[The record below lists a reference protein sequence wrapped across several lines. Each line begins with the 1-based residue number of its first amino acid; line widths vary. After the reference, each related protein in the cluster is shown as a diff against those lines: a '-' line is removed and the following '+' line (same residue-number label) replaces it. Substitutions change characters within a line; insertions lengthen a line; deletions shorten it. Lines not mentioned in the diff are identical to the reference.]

1 MAKLSDFRSN
11 SKAISDGVWIRVN
24 EGLFGDMEIL
34 TRGFDDRFID
44 AQNSRLKKAA
54 GKYAN
59 DRERIPNSEHREIN
73 ATLLQEFLVL
83 DVRGLEG
90 DDGNPIDI
98 KSFYVLLHDEDYS
111 ALTRACWEAAQRV
124 TSMSQ
129 VQLEEALGNSHRRS
143 QSTSNGVIAGKD

>member
-24 EGLFGDMEIL
+24 EALFGPMEVL

-44 AQNSRLKKAA
+44 AQNSRIKRAA

-59 DRERIPNSEHREIN
+59 DRDRIPNAEHREIN
-73 ATLLQEFLVL
+73 AALLCEFLVL
-83 DVRGLEG
+83 DVRGLDDDEG
-90 DDGNPIDI
+90 KPIEI
-98 KSFYVLLHDEDYS
+98 KEFYRLLFDEDYS

-124 TSMSQ
+124 TSMSKE
-129 VQLEEALGNSHRRS
+129 QLDAALGNSRAPS
-143 QSTSNGVIAGKD
+143 KSTSSGATPD